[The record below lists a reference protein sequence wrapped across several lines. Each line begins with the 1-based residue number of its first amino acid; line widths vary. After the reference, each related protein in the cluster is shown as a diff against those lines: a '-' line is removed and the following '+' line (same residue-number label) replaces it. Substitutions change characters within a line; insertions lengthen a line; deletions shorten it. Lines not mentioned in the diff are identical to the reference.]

1 MADYEFEDVQGNRYR
16 LIRGAGPGWH
26 HANNL
31 GRGSSMVADQLLG
44 SVADAIVYKA
54 YDHFYFDVLSAL
66 PDASPLPREALSEAI
81 ASSHL
86 VLERLDSALAIGDEE
101 PDPRQM

>member
-1 MADYEFEDVQGNRYR
+1 
-16 LIRGAGPGWH
+16 
-26 HANNL
+26 
-31 GRGSSMVADQLLG
+31 MVADQLLG

-66 PDASPLPREALSEAI
+66 PDASPLPREALSDAI